1 MMDSQETL
9 KTGENAETSATPE
22 VKETADMQNATEVKD
37 MPEQPESQ
45 ETKEEQAEAV
55 SEEAGTTPADTEM
68 QAETETTA
76 DTETPEKTN
85 ASEYTETQAIPMP
98 QTQEEVIARLKELA
112 RADAVPER
120 QETEALKQA
129 FYKIHK
135 ANVAAAQAEFVANGG
150 APEDFLPAPNT
161 LEDDFKAAMNV
172 IKQKR
177 AELQAEQE
185 QQKEENLQKK
195 QAILERIKAM
205 STTPEEANQ
214 AYKEFK
220 ELQAQWKELNPV
232 PAEKAN
238 ELWKTYQL
246 YVEQYYDQLKLNN
259 EFREYDFKKNLEIKT
274 RLCEAAEKLSEEPDV
289 IAAFQKLQALHQ
301 EYKETGP
308 VAKELREEI
317 WARFKAAST
326 VVNKRHQQHFEELK
340 QKEGENLQK
349 KTALCEKIEAIDLTA
364 IKTAAEWESHTKEI
378 IELQKEWRTIGFA
391 PQKMNVKIFERFR
404 ASCDKFF
411 TEKAAFFKRLKEE
424 QASNLAKKTAL
435 CEQVEALKES
445 TDWKA
450 TADKLVQIQ
459 KEWKT
464 IGSIPKKYSESLWQ
478 RFIGAC
484 DYFFEQKNKN
494 SASQRSEEKENLRK
508 KEEIIEKLKALL
520 NADEENGDKQ
530 EAVRTLM
537 KEWNETGFVPFK
549 DKDRIYKIYHET
561 VDELFKALNMSA
573 ARRRLDNFKSNLKN
587 EMKEGAQGVSRER
600 ERLMRAYEAKRNE
613 IKTYENN
620 LGFLTCSS
628 KKGSSLLDE
637 MKKKM
642 EKLKDELNLLGE
654 KIAAID
660 KEMSAPAE

>member
-1 MMDSQETL
+1 MMDSQEL
-9 KTGENAETSATPE
+9 LQTGENVGKNATAEVQETTEVQATAEGPQTAET
-22 VKETADMQNATEVKD
+22 
-37 MPEQPESQ
+37 
-45 ETKEEQAEAV
+45 QAEAGN
-55 SEEAGTTPADTEM
+55 EASQEAETPAM
-68 QAETETTA
+68 Q
-76 DTETPEKTN
+76 
-85 ASEYTETQAIPMP
+85 IP
-98 QTQEEVIARLKELA
+98 QTQEEVIARLNELA
-112 RADAVPER
+112 QADTIPER
-120 QETEALKQA
+120 QKTDALKQA

-135 ANVAAAQAEFVANGG
+135 ANVAAAQAEFIANGG
-150 APEDFLPAPNT
+150 APEDFLPAPNM
-161 LEDDFKAAMNV
+161 LEDDFKKAMNT

-177 AELQAEQE
+177 AEQQAEQE
-185 QQKEENLQKK
+185 RLKEENLQKK
-195 QAILERIKAM
+195 LEILERIKAM
-205 STTPEEANQ
+205 SATPEEANQ

-220 ELQAQWKELNPV
+220 ELQNQWKELNPV

-259 EFREYDFKKNLEIKT
+259 EFREYDFKKNLETKT
-274 RLCEAAEKLSEEPDV
+274 RLCEAAEKLSEEPD
-289 IAAFQKLQALHQ
+289 IISAFQKLQALHQ

-326 VVNKRHQQHFEELK
+326 VINKRHQQHFEALK
-340 QKEGENLQK
+340 QKEEENLQQ
-349 KTALCEKIEAIDLTA
+349 KTVLCEKIEAIDPAA
-364 IKTAAEWESHTKEI
+364 IKNAAEWENRTREI
-378 IELQKEWRTIGFA
+378 IGLQQEWRTIGFA

-404 ASCDKFF
+404 AACDRFF

-435 CEQVEALKES
+435 CEQAEALKDS

-464 IGSIPKKYSESLWQ
+464 IGSIPKKYSETLWQ
-478 RFIGAC
+478 RFVGAC

-494 SASQRSEEKENLRK
+494 SASQRNEEKENLRK
-508 KEEIIEKLKALL
+508 KEEIIGKLKALL
-520 NADEENGDKQ
+520 TDETDENKQ
-530 EAVRTLM
+530 DTVKDLM
-537 KEWNETGFVPFK
+537 KEWNDTGYVPFR
-549 DKDRIYKIYHET
+549 DKDRVYKAYHEAI
-561 VDELFKALNMSA
+561 DEIFKALNLSA
-573 ARRRLDNFKSNLKN
+573 ARRRLDSFKSNLKN
-587 EMKEGAQGVSRER
+587 EMKEGGQGVSRER

-637 MKKKM
+637 MKKKV
-642 EKLKDELNLLGE
+642 EKLKDDLNLLGE
-654 KIAAID
+654 KISAID
-660 KEMSAPAE
+660 KEMSTPQE

>member
-1 MMDSQETL
+1 MMDSQEL
-9 KTGENAETSATPE
+9 LQTGENVGKNATAEVQETTEVQATAEGPQTAET
-22 VKETADMQNATEVKD
+22 
-37 MPEQPESQ
+37 
-45 ETKEEQAEAV
+45 QAEAGN
-55 SEEAGTTPADTEM
+55 EASQEAETPAM
-68 QAETETTA
+68 Q
-76 DTETPEKTN
+76 
-85 ASEYTETQAIPMP
+85 IP
-98 QTQEEVIARLKELA
+98 QTQEEVIARLNELA
-112 RADAVPER
+112 QADTIPER
-120 QETEALKQA
+120 QETDALKQA

-135 ANVAAAQAEFVANGG
+135 ANVAAAQAEFIANGG
-150 APEDFLPAPNT
+150 APEDFLPAPNM
-161 LEDDFKAAMNV
+161 LEDDFKKAMNT

-177 AELQAEQE
+177 AEQQAEQE
-185 QQKEENLQKK
+185 RLKEENLQKK
-195 QAILERIKAM
+195 LEILERIKAM
-205 STTPEEANQ
+205 SATPEEANQ

-220 ELQAQWKELNPV
+220 ELQNQWKELNPV

-259 EFREYDFKKNLEIKT
+259 EFREYDFKKNLETKT
-274 RLCEAAEKLSEEPDV
+274 RLCEAAEKLSEEPD
-289 IAAFQKLQALHQ
+289 IISAFQKLQALHQ

-326 VVNKRHQQHFEELK
+326 VINKRHQQHFEALK
-340 QKEGENLQK
+340 QKEEENLQQ
-349 KTALCEKIEAIDLTA
+349 KTALCEKIEAIDPAA
-364 IKTAAEWESHTKEI
+364 IKNAAEWENRTREI
-378 IELQKEWRTIGFA
+378 IGLQQEWRTIGFA

-404 ASCDKFF
+404 AACDRFF

-435 CEQVEALKES
+435 CEQAEALKDS

-464 IGSIPKKYSESLWQ
+464 IGSIPKKYSETLWQ
-478 RFIGAC
+478 RFVGSC

-494 SASQRSEEKENLRK
+494 SASQRNEEKENLRK
-508 KEEIIEKLKALL
+508 KEEIIGKLKALL
-520 NADEENGDKQ
+520 TDETDENKQ
-530 EAVRTLM
+530 DTVKDLM
-537 KEWNETGFVPFK
+537 KEWNDTGYVPFR
-549 DKDRIYKIYHET
+549 DKDRVYKAYHEAI
-561 VDELFKALNMSA
+561 DEIFKALNLSA
-573 ARRRLDNFKSNLKN
+573 ARRRLDSFKSNLKN
-587 EMKEGAQGVSRER
+587 EMKEGGQGVSRER

-637 MKKKM
+637 MKKKV
-642 EKLKDELNLLGE
+642 EKLKDDLNLLGE
-654 KIAAID
+654 KISAID
-660 KEMSAPAE
+660 KEMSTPQE